1 MSRLAGSAAL
11 DLRSSAG
18 RTRRTW
24 ERAELRHGGAE
35 IARELWLGKSQ
46 MDDWDNYR
54 TKCFFSSWPWIS
66 GLYLFF
72 RHTVMTLRWSPE
84 AFRHMPTKTK
94 KCQKIHPP

>member
-24 ERAELRHGGAE
+24 EIAELRHGGAE

-54 TKCFFSSWPWIS
+54 TKCFFPAGHGLADCIYSSDI
-66 GLYLFF
+66 L
-72 RHTVMTLRWSPE
+72 
-84 AFRHMPTKTK
+84 
-94 KCQKIHPP
+94 